1 MQDRVSLYPG
11 RVKLEPVAGQAN
23 LYDLTR
29 ADQPTQEGTPL
40 NKANLLSDATA
51 AAIKAVL
58 ASQTE
63 DPATPN
69 EALNILAQAVEDVA
83 TVAAGKC
90 SIETSTYTGTGT
102 VGSAN
107 PTTLT
112 FPKKPTLII
121 VFRNDGEDGFLLMIS
136 NKTLPDTS
144 ALVHSNNGNYATWV
158 QISHSWQGSTLQ
170 FYYSGYTTNKP
181 QWQGNASRAVYHVIS
196 FYAQD

>member
-51 AAIKAVL
+51 AAIKALL

-69 EALNILAQAVEDVA
+69 DALNILAQAVEDVA

-102 VGSAN
+102 FGSAN

-112 FPKKPTLII
+112 FPKKPTAVA
-121 VFRNDGEDGFLLMIS
+121 VFGTYFFLLLTDKLTKDKAPMIYYDS
-136 NKTLPDTS
+136 KTYWDS
-144 ALVHSNNGNYATWV
+144 VYFN
-158 QISHSWQGSTLQ
+158 WQGGTVR
-170 FYYSGYTTNKP
+170 FYESSAVK
-181 QWQGNASRAVYHVIS
+181 QGNMSGFTYQVIAL
-196 FYAQD
+196 YAQD

>member
-23 LYDLTR
+23 TYDLTR

-40 NKANLLSDATA
+40 NKASLLKDATA
-51 AAIKAVL
+51 AAIKALL

-69 EALNILAQAVEDVA
+69 EALNILAQAVEDVT

-90 SIETSTYTGTGT
+90 SMDTSTYTGNGKY
-102 VGSAN
+102 GSAN
-107 PTTLT
+107 PVTLT
-112 FPKKPTLII
+112 FLKNPSLVIVFGYDALLII
-121 VFRNDGEDGFLLMIS
+121 TDHNSGRTDSIVYS
-136 NKTLPDTS
+136 
-144 ALVHSNNGNYATWV
+144 
-158 QISHSWQGSTLQ
+158 QGSNTTFWDSVQVTWTGGNLK
-170 FYYSGYTTNKP
+170 FYNT
-181 QWQGNASRAVYHVIS
+181 GNATNQANVSGKVYQVIA

>member
-51 AAIKAVL
+51 AAIKALL

-63 DPATPN
+63 NPATPN
-69 EALNILAQAVEDVA
+69 EALNVLTQAVEAVT

-90 SIETSTYTGTGT
+90 SIENSTYTGNGKT
-102 VGSAN
+102 GSAN
-107 PTTLT
+107 PVTLT
-112 FPKKPTLII
+112 FPKKPIFIVVFGYTSLLLISDKCGNKGFGLGFNSYGTI
-121 VFRNDGEDGFLLMIS
+121 WRGEDL
-136 NKTLPDTS
+136 T
-144 ALVHSNNGNYATWV
+144 VTWT
-158 QISHSWQGSTLQ
+158 GSTLK
-170 FYYSGYTTNKP
+170 YYCDYDATQANVEGK
-181 QWQGNASRAVYHVIS
+181 VYQVIA
-196 FYAQD
+196 FYAQN

>member
-51 AAIKAVL
+51 AAIKAL
-58 ASQTE
+58 LTSQTE

-69 EALNILAQAVEDVA
+69 DALNILAQAVEDVT

-90 SIETSTYTGTGT
+90 SIGTSTYTGTGT
-102 VGSAN
+102 YGTAN

-112 FPKKPTLII
+112 FPKKPTVVILFGYWTLLLITDK
-121 VFRNDGEDGFLLMIS
+121 F
-136 NKTLPDTS
+136 S
-144 ALVHSNNGNYATWV
+144 AGKSAVLSYYGDFAKWSDNCYPTWT
-158 QISHSWQGSTLQ
+158 GSTLKIV
-170 FYYSGYTTNKP
+170 SGSQARN
-181 QWQGNASRAVYHVIS
+181 QANEQGVVYQVIA
-196 FYAQD
+196 FYAQDK

>member
-23 LYDLTR
+23 LYDLAR

-51 AAIKAVL
+51 AAIKSLL

-69 EALNILAQAVEDVA
+69 DALNILAQAVEDVE

-90 SIETSTYTGTGT
+90 SIGTSTYTGNGKF
-102 VGSAN
+102 GSAN

-112 FPKKPTLII
+112 FPKKPTLLF
-121 VFRNDGEDGFLLMIS
+121 VFASSGNGFMLMVTD
-136 NKTLPDTS
+136 KTPATINAFVYL
-144 ALVHSNNGNYATWV
+144 NGATWDTV
-158 QISHSWQGSTLQ
+158 NLSWQGSTLR
-170 FYYSGYTTNKP
+170 FYSDLYDSF
-181 QWQGNASRAVYHVIS
+181 QGNASGAVYQVVA